1 MVPTILFA
9 IVILY
14 ICHIKGRRRAAEGKL
29 VPEAE
34 GAWPLIGHLHLFVGT
49 PPPHRAL
56 GVMAKKYGPL
66 FTIKLGVHPTLVV
79 SSSQVAK
86 EVFTINDMAASSRP
100 KLTAV
105 EIMGYNNAM
114 FGFESAG
121 PYWREVRKIAIL
133 QLLSNRRLQILGHI
147 RVSEVD
153 TFLKQLYTTWNTS
166 VMNEGNSEGDHEV
179 MVELKQMLG
188 DLSLNVILRMISGK
202 RYSFGTNEDEKKEAD
217 RIHMAVRKFIYFVGL
232 FTVGDSIPY
241 IRWLDLGGHEK
252 EMKKIAKEM
261 DAILGG
267 WLEEHKRRR
276 ALRKQGDDDDIQV
289 PGDFMDALILAL
301 EGADLSDYDAD
312 TVNKATCLNLIAA
325 GSDSMYVT
333 LTWAISLLLNNRHV
347 LEKAQEELDTEVGRE
362 KTVTESDIS
371 KLFYLQAIVKET
383 LRLYPAAPL
392 AAPHEFNEDCT
403 IAGYKV
409 PKGTRLI
416 TNIWK
421 VQTDPQTW
429 PEPLQFKP
437 ERFLTTHKDV
447 DVRGQNFELIPFGSG
462 RRSCP
467 AVSFSLQMVQS
478 TLASFLQA
486 FQISSPSNALID
498 MSESFGATNVKAT
511 PLEVLIKPRLSSEFY

>member
-1 MVPTILFA
+1 
-9 IVILY
+9 
-14 ICHIKGRRRAAEGKL
+14 
-29 VPEAE
+29 
-34 GAWPLIGHLHLFVGT
+34 
-49 PPPHRAL
+49 
-56 GVMAKKYGPL
+56 MAKKYGPL

-86 EVFTINDMAASSRP
+86 ECFTINDIATSSRP

-133 QLLSNRRLQILGHI
+133 QLLSNRRLQILAHI
-147 RVSEVD
+147 RVSEVR
-153 TFLKQLYTTWNTS
+153 TFLKQLYTTWNS
-166 VMNEGNSEGDHEV
+166 SDLMKKEGNSDGDLV
-179 MVELKQMLG
+179 VLVELKELLG

-202 RYSFGTNEDEKKEAD
+202 RYSFAANDDEKKEAGH
-217 RIHMAVRKFIYFVGL
+217 IHTAVRKFIYFVGL

-252 EMKKIAKEM
+252 EMKKTAKEM
-261 DAILGG
+261 DAILEG
-267 WLEEHKRRR
+267 WLEEHKRKR
-276 ALRKQGDDDDIQV
+276 ALREEEDDIKE
-289 PGDFMDALILAL
+289 PGDFMDALVYAL
-301 EGADLSDYDAD
+301 EGADLSGYDAN

-333 LTWAISLLLNNRHV
+333 LTWAISLLLNHPHV
-347 LEKAQEELDTEVGRE
+347 LERAQEELDTEVGRE
-362 KTVTESDIS
+362 RAVAESDLC
-371 KLFYLQAIVKET
+371 KLVYLQAIVKET

-403 IAGYKV
+403 IAGYHV

-416 TNIWK
+416 TNIWR
-421 VQTDPQTW
+421 VQTDPQAW
-429 PEPLQFKP
+429 PEPLEFKP

-478 TLASFLQA
+478 TLASFLHA
-486 FQISSPSNALID
+486 FQISAPFNAHVD

-511 PLEVLIKPRLSSEFY
+511 PLEVLIKPRLPFELYK